1 VKRDDRAV
9 FIISPI
15 FSYFLNV
22 GDKKMAVQIV
32 APKLGMSMS
41 DVKMVEWKAKEGDWV
56 EKGNVV
62 LVIETEKTEWNVE
75 AGASGFLHILV
86 QEGVKAKIG
95 QVVALIAE
103 TKEELEK
110 LQKET
115 PREPLTGEARET
127 PPAEPV
133 QPKPGIT
140 EIEAGE
146 RERIRI
152 SPIARKMAEEHM
164 LDIMRI
170 KGTGPDGRI
179 MKEDIEKA
187 IEEEE
192 KVMASPKE
200 VTPALY
206 QGRRVKETIPLKGM
220 REVIAE
226 RMYSSLSSSAQLTMM
241 GEFDTTELGKLREAF
256 LGQEKVIGVKITY
269 TEIMVYIIARAL
281 KDHPDINVSLIEDEI
296 KVWEDIN
303 IGVAVALGKEGLI
316 VPVVKQADNKSLV
329 EISQEVKSLVE
340 KARSKKILPDEV
352 TGGTFT
358 LTSVG
363 AIGVSYY
370 QTPII
375 NQPESAILGT
385 GPIMEKPAV
394 KKGQIMIAPMMPY
407 SVTFDHR
414 VINGFG
420 AEQFLAKLKE
430 LVENPGLLLL

>member
-1 VKRDDRAV
+1 
-9 FIISPI
+9 
-15 FSYFLNV
+15 
-22 GDKKMAVQIV
+22 MAVQIV

-41 DVKMVEWKAKEGDWV
+41 DVTMVEWKPKEGEKV

-95 QVVALIAE
+95 QVVGLIAE

-115 PREPLTGEARET
+115 TREPLIVGVKEAQ
-127 PPAEPV
+127 PAEV
-133 QPKPGIT
+133 SQIKSVTIGVET
-140 EIEAGE
+140 GE

-164 LDIMRI
+164 LDITRI

-179 MKEDIEKA
+179 VKEDIERT
-187 IEEEE
+187 IEEKK
-192 KVMASPKE
+192 KVPAPPEE

-206 QGRRVKETIPLKGM
+206 QGRRVKETFPLKGM
-220 REVIAE
+220 RKVIAE
-226 RMYSSLSSSAQLTMM
+226 RMHSSLSGSAQLSFL
-241 GEFDTTELGKLREAF
+241 GEFDATELVKLREAF
-256 LGQEKVIGVKITY
+256 LNKEKAIGAKITY
-269 TEIMVYIIARAL
+269 TEILVYIIARAL
-281 KDHPDINVSLIEDEI
+281 KDHPDINVSLIENEI

-303 IGVAVALGKEGLI
+303 IGVAVALGKEGLL
-316 VPVVKQADNKSLV
+316 VPVVKQADKKSLV
-329 EISQEVKSLVE
+329 EISQEVKSLIE
-340 KARSKKILPDEV
+340 RTRGGKILPDEV

-358 LTSVG
+358 LTSLG
-363 AIGVSYY
+363 SIGVSYF
-370 QTPII
+370 QTPVI

-385 GPIMEKPAV
+385 GPIMEKPVV
-394 KKGQIMIAPMMPY
+394 KHGQIVIAPMMPY
-407 SVTFDHR
+407 SLTFDHR

-420 AEQFLAKLKE
+420 AEQFLTRLKE
-430 LVENPGLLLL
+430 LLETPGSLLFN

>member
-1 VKRDDRAV
+1 
-9 FIISPI
+9 
-15 FSYFLNV
+15 
-22 GDKKMAVQIV
+22 
-32 APKLGMSMS
+32 
-41 DVKMVEWKAKEGDWV
+41 
-56 EKGNVV
+56 
-62 LVIETEKTEWNVE
+62 
-75 AGASGFLHILV
+75 
-86 QEGVKAKIG
+86 
-95 QVVALIAE
+95 
-103 TKEELEK
+103 
-110 LQKET
+110 
-115 PREPLTGEARET
+115 
-127 PPAEPV
+127 
-133 QPKPGIT
+133 
-140 EIEAGE
+140 
-146 RERIRI
+146 
-152 SPIARKMAEEHM
+152 
-164 LDIMRI
+164 
-170 KGTGPDGRI
+170 
-179 MKEDIEKA
+179 
-187 IEEEE
+187 
-192 KVMASPKE
+192 
-200 VTPALY
+200 
-206 QGRRVKETIPLKGM
+206 M
-220 REVIAE
+220 REAIAE

-269 TEIMVYIIARAL
+269 TEIMVYLITRAL
-281 KDHPDINVSLIEDEI
+281 KDHPDINVSLIENEI

-385 GPIMEKPAV
+385 GPIMEKPVV

-407 SVTFDHR
+407 SLTFDHR

>member
-1 VKRDDRAV
+1 
-9 FIISPI
+9 
-15 FSYFLNV
+15 
-22 GDKKMAVQIV
+22 MAVQIV
-32 APKLGMSMS
+32 APKLGMSIS
-41 DVKMVEWKAKEGDWV
+41 DVKIVEWKVKEGDWV

-75 AGASGFLHILV
+75 AGASGFLHILT

-95 QVVALIAE
+95 QVIGLIAE

-115 PREPLTGEARET
+115 LREPLTGGARET
-127 PPAEPV
+127 PSAEPV
-133 QPKPGIT
+133 QLKPGT
-140 EIEAGE
+140 SEIEIGE

-179 MKEDIEKA
+179 IKEDIEKA
-187 IEEEE
+187 VQDE

-200 VTPALY
+200 VTPSLY
-206 QGRRVKETIPLKGM
+206 QGRRVKKTIPLKGM

-226 RMYSSLSSSAQLTMM
+226 RMHSSLSSSAQLTMM

-256 LGQEKVIGVKITY
+256 LGQEKWIGVKITY
-269 TEIMVYIIARAL
+269 TEIMVYIISRAL
-281 KDHPDINVSLIEDEI
+281 KDYPDINVSLIENEV

-303 IGVAVALGKEGLI
+303 IGVAVALGKDGLI

-329 EISQEVKSLVE
+329 EISREVKSLVE

-385 GPIMEKPAV
+385 GPIMEKPV
-394 KKGQIMIAPMMPY
+394 VRKGQIVIAPMMPY
-407 SVTFDHR
+407 SLTFDHR

-420 AEQFLAKLKE
+420 AEEFLAKLRE